1 MDNRTPAIEDEPLH
15 GDPYVQ
21 LLLRHVR
28 DPQLFSDTPERT
40 RARHVELLIPYLE
53 YFLRHDREGYYQAL
67 YRRKGLLDETTG
79 AVRRDVQLHDLAKLR
94 IHSDDLRGTGQHAR
108 LVAGVLE
115 RPGNRVFSSSGTT
128 ENPAGPVTILRSALT
143 VQVLREAMGRQIEWM
158 VGHSM
163 HDSCAIIQAPPEM
176 KATAVM
182 VGLAS
187 ECFEACGAEVLLGAR
202 LRDDPDEPNIW
213 RRLEPNVGEIARFF
227 QSRARGKV
235 MLGAAASYFGMA
247 SNANVIRALNPAC
260 DADPPYL
267 DFGED
272 GVLMT
277 GGGLKRLP
285 QFTSMRELM
294 TSVHP
299 SFRSRNNGD
308 LVPVPVTDVL
318 GLTESLSV
326 FGNRAGDPADDETW
340 IKVPHPLT
348 WVGMLESPQ
357 RLQLVPDDEVGQERL
372 LFYVS
377 FTCLD
382 YLEAVVSGDVV
393 TRRHT
398 PHNPQH
404 GFVYE
409 RRAEESEGFQIREGC
424 G

>member
-1 MDNRTPAIEDEPLH
+1 MSTHALEDEPLY

-28 DPQLFSDTPERT
+28 DPALFSDPPERT
-40 RARHVELLIPYLE
+40 RARHVELLIPFLE
-53 YFLRHDREGYYQAL
+53 FFLRHDRDGYYRAL
-67 YRRKGLLDETTG
+67 YRRKGLLDEASG
-79 AVRRDVQLHDLAKLR
+79 GVRRDVQLHDLAKLR
-94 IHSDDLRGTGQHAR
+94 VHSDDLRGAGQAPR
-108 LVAGVLE
+108 LIAGVSE
-115 RPGNRVFSSSGTT
+115 RPGNRTFSSSGTT
-128 ENPAGPVTILRSALT
+128 DNPAGPVSILRSSLT
-143 VQVLREAMGRQIEWM
+143 VHVLRLAMGRQIEWM

-163 HDSCAIIQAPPEM
+163 NGSTAIIQAPPEM

-202 LRDDPDEPNIW
+202 LRDDPAEPNIW
-213 RRLEPNVGEIARFF
+213 RRLEPDVGQIARFF
-227 QSRARGKV
+227 ASSARGKV

-247 SNANVIRALNPAC
+247 SNPAVIRALNPASQ
-260 DADPPYL
+260 ADPPFL

-285 QFTSMRELM
+285 QFESMRALM
-294 TSVHP
+294 TSLHP
-299 SFRSRNNGD
+299 SFRARRGGA

-326 FGNRAGDPADDETW
+326 FGNRAGDPADDRTW
-340 IKVPHPLT
+340 IKIPHPLT

-357 RLQLVPDDEVGQERL
+357 RLALVPDDEVGRDRL

-393 TRRHT
+393 TRMHT
-398 PHNPQH
+398 PDDPQH
-404 GFVYE
+404 GFVYQ
-409 RRAEESEGFQIREGC
+409 RRAEASEGFRIREGC